1 MDLDDVLAETARMF
15 LDLLEREF
23 GRRVEFEEIVSYD
36 LGQSLDLSQ
45 DELDDF
51 MLTAHRSEALLSIV
65 PMEGAVEALEY
76 WAGEGYSIEV
86 VTGRPTVTE
95 RDSREWLDVAGVPHD
110 SLTFVDKYS
119 WKESVFAGDSAL
131 PMHELAKTDY
141 CLAVEDSASVASR
154 LATIMDTSV
163 VLIDKPWN
171 RQEDDQNGRQ
181 LGRVTRCM
189 DWEDISERFRL
200 P

>member
-15 LDLLEREF
+15 LGLLERDF
-23 GRRVEFEEIVSYD
+23 GRRIEFEAIVSYD
-36 LGQSLDLSQ
+36 LGRSLDLSR
-45 DELDDF
+45 DELNEF
-51 MLTAHRSEALLSIV
+51 MVTAHRSEALLSIA
-65 PMEGAVEALEY
+65 PMEGAIDTLDR
-76 WAGEGYSIEV
+76 WASEGYSIEI

-95 RDSREWLDVAGVPHD
+95 RDSREWLDAAGVPHD

-119 WKESVFAGDSAL
+119 WKESVFAGDPAL
-131 PMHELAKTDY
+131 PMHELAKTEY

-154 LATIMDTSV
+154 LATIMDTPV

-171 RQEDDQNGRQ
+171 REEENQDGQQ
-181 LGRVTRCM
+181 LGSVTRCM